1 MSESIL
7 KSLLEESAKLQ
18 WAEHTNAPI
27 HNFSK
32 KHSRSMKSIF
42 RLFNKNTCKSYT
54 SVKSGSYI
62 KFSRKTVRVLLLIII
77 TAAVAG
83 CTVTYF
89 ISQSFGGK
97 VHNDN
102 TELFA
107 LNTDNCPSCIEQ
119 KYYLTGLAEEYEL
132 LNTDSTPFYEYT
144 SYKNKSTGQTILF
157 RQCVKTEFDS
167 VHYNTE
173 DKDFEEI
180 EINGHYG
187 LCLEFNS
194 NGYLHSSLIW
204 DNGDYILEL
213 SGDLTK
219 IEIINLAKSTK
230 VYEY

>member
-7 KSLLEESAKLQ
+7 RSLLEESAKLE
-18 WAEHTNAPI
+18 WAEYDNAPA
-27 HNFSK
+27 HDFSR
-32 KHSRSMKSIF
+32 KHSRSMKRIF
-42 RLFNKNTCKSYT
+42 RLFDKNTCQSYA
-54 SVKSGSYI
+54 SVNASSRI
-62 KFSRKTVRVLLLIII
+62 RFSRRTVLVLLLIVF

-83 CTVTYF
+83 CTVAYF
-89 ISQSFGGK
+89 MSQSFSGK
-97 VHNDN
+97 VHKDN
-102 TELFA
+102 TELFV
-107 LNTDNCPSCIEQ
+107 LNTDNCPSNIEQ
-119 KYYLTGLAEEYEL
+119 KYYLSDLPEGYEL
-132 LNTDSTPFYEYT
+132 LNTDASPFYEYT
-144 SYKNKSTGQTILF
+144 SYQNNLTGQTISF
-157 RQCVKTEFDS
+157 RQYVKTEFDS

-213 SGDLTK
+213 SGDLPKT
-219 IEIINLAKSTK
+219 EIIDLAKSTK